1 MFPDAKF
8 FFLQTAYKP
17 LSCQF
22 FPEIAR
28 LQLTHEIYWLQ
39 NKENSQS
46 DPMKSWDYVIIVVY
60 FALTFIVGLWYSRTS
75 GKSLNEFFLSGRNL
89 SWWLSGVSMVATTF
103 AADTPLAVTAIVASG
118 GIAGNWF
125 WWAYACSGVLTVFI
139 FARLWRRIGV
149 TTDAEFTEIRYEGRS
164 AAFLRIFRAFYFSI
178 PINAII
184 MGWVG
189 LGMSKV
195 IHIAFGWPVLETYI
209 LLYALTGVYVILS
222 GLWGVILT
230 DFIQFVIAMGGS
242 IVLAWFAVENF
253 GSLQLLKTAFLST
266 GHAETMFSINPFSA
280 ETWGIT
286 AGVWLFVQWWS
297 SWFPGAEPGGGGY
310 IAQRIFSTRN
320 ENEAV
325 KASLL
330 FNILHYVVRPWPWII
345 VAIASM
351 AMYPELKEP
360 ELGYPMAMVDLLPAG
375 LLGLLIVSFMAAFM
389 STLSTH
395 LNWGASYLVSD
406 VYKRFF
412 RPKASDAEY
421 IAASRIII
429 ALLLIITF
437 FVSNMMDSVKGA
449 WEILISVGSGTGLV
463 YMLRWFWKRINPW
476 SEISAM
482 TSALVV
488 TLSLKALQNMDN
500 HAAWLDK
507 PAYMVLVNTM
517 ITTIVWVS
525 VTWLTN
531 PVSEKHW
538 KSFIKKLDMTE
549 TGENRRMILSG
560 LGGSFFAV
568 TGIFLMLTGFNDLFF
583 YGLITALI
591 KIFCGILLTA
601 FSTRFINVHSYFK

>member
-1 MFPDAKF
+1 
-8 FFLQTAYKP
+8 
-17 LSCQF
+17 
-22 FPEIAR
+22 
-28 LQLTHEIYWLQ
+28 
-39 NKENSQS
+39 
-46 DPMKSWDYVIIVVY
+46 MKSLDYVIILVY
-60 FALTFIVGLWYSRTS
+60 FGITFFVGLWYSRTS
-75 GKSLNEFFLSGRNL
+75 GKSLDEFFLSGRKL
-89 SWWLSGVSMVATTF
+89 SWWLSGISMVATTF
-103 AADTPLAVTAIVASG
+103 AADTPLAVTGIVATS

-125 WWAYACSGVLTVFI
+125 WWAYACSGTLTVFI

-149 TTDAEFTEIRYEGRS
+149 TTDAEFTEIRYEGKP

-195 IHIAFGWPVLETYI
+195 IHIAFGWPVMETYI
-209 LLYALTGVYVILS
+209 LLYTLTGIYVILS

-230 DFIQFVIAMGGS
+230 DFIQFIIAMVGC
-242 IVLAWFAVENF
+242 IILAWFAVDKF
-253 GSLQLLKTAFLST
+253 GSLELLKTAFLST
-266 GHAETMFSINPFSA
+266 GHSESTFSINPFSA

-286 AGVWLFVQWWS
+286 FAVWLFVQWWS

-330 FNILHYVVRPWPWII
+330 FNVLHYVVRPWPWII

-351 AMYPELKEP
+351 TMYPDLKDS
-360 ELGYPMAMVDLLPAG
+360 ELGYPMVMVELLPTG

-406 VYKRFF
+406 IYKRFI
-412 RPKASDAEY
+412 RPAASDAEY
-421 IAASRIII
+421 IAASRITI
-429 ALLLIITF
+429 ALLLVITF
-437 FVSNMMDSVKGA
+437 FISSLMESVKGA

-488 TLSLKALQNMDN
+488 TLILKILPQYSYLPKE
-500 HAAWLDK
+500 WVDK
-507 PAYMVLVNTM
+507 PAKLVLINTI
-517 ITTIVWVS
+517 ITTIVWVG
-525 VTWLTN
+525 VTLLTN
-531 PVSEKHW
+531 PVGETRW
-538 KSFIKKLDMTE
+538 KNFRKRMEMTDPAK
-549 TGENRRMILSG
+549 NRRMILNG
-560 LGGSFFAV
+560 LAGAAFAL
-568 TGIFLMLTGFNDLFF
+568 TGIFLMLGGFNDLFF
-583 YGLITALI
+583 YTKMPALLKITGGLG
-591 KIFCGILLTA
+591 CVA
-601 FSTRFINVHSYFK
+601 FSTRFIKEKE